1 MEYSHLWRST
11 LGFVVGAGVGQVLE
25 AKVEFGQLLAVR
37 PFRASVGASL
47 GTPDRGRVLDA
58 GSDDS

>member
-1 MEYSHLWRST
+1 M
-11 LGFVVGAGVGQVLE
+11 LGFVVGAGVGQVLA

-58 GSDDS
+58 GSGDS